1 MTSSRCKRNCSV
13 NRPRTAGSATA
24 PDGPPAFRS
33 GLRETLAGS
42 TDLRRSARES
52 PVPPQVSL
60 AAVVT
65 TSFSSSQ
72 SFLLTSESVTEG
84 HPDKVCDQV
93 SDAVLD
99 GMLAQD
105 PHARVA
111 CETAITKGLCVVIG
125 EVTTHAELDIQRTIR
140 DTSGEIGYNNEEI
153 GFDADHPLIQVY
165 LKEQSPDIA
174 AGVNHSLEEREGNL
188 EDDPF
193 ELQGAGDQGMMIGF
207 ACRETP
213 ELMPLTISLAHRLAR
228 RLAQTRKDGSL
239 PFLRPDGKTQV
250 TVEYERGRPKRIE
263 AIVVSSHHAASVTQ
277 KELSEG
283 VRALVIDPVLEGLV
297 VDNNTKIMVNPSG
310 NFLLGG
316 PAADAGLTGRKIIV
330 DTYGGIARHG
340 GGAFSGKDPSKVDRS
355 AAYAARHVA
364 KNLVAAGLADRCEVQ
379 VSYAIG
385 RAHPTS
391 IAVETFGTGTTTEEE
406 LLELVRRNF
415 DLRPGAIIANMKLM
429 RPIYRPTAA
438 YGHFGRDDLGVP
450 WELTDRVEALRA
462 DASVTARARN

>member
-1 MTSSRCKRNCSV
+1 
-13 NRPRTAGSATA
+13 
-24 PDGPPAFRS
+24 
-33 GLRETLAGS
+33 
-42 TDLRRSARES
+42 
-52 PVPPQVSL
+52 
-60 AAVVT
+60 VT
-65 TSFSSSQ
+65 TSFGTSSS
-72 SFLLTSESVTEG
+72 FLMTSESVTEG

-99 GMLAQD
+99 GMLEQD
-105 PHARVA
+105 PDARVA

-140 DTSGEIGYNNEEI
+140 DTIRGIGYNSEEI
-153 GFDADHPLIQVY
+153 GFDADHALIQVY

-174 AGVNHSLEEREGNL
+174 ASVDHSLEEREGTL

-213 ELMPLTISLAHRLAR
+213 ELMPLTIALAHRLAR
-228 RLAQTRKDGSL
+228 RLAQTRKEGTL

-250 TVEYERGRPKRIE
+250 TVEYDHGVPRRIE
-263 AIVVSSHHAASVTQ
+263 AVVVSTHHMPGISQ
-277 KELSEG
+277 KEVADG
-283 VRALVIDPVLEGLV
+283 VHSLVIDPVLKGLV
-297 VDNNTKIMVNPSG
+297 VDANTKIMVNPSG
-310 NFLLGG
+310 QFIVGG

-391 IAVETFGTGTTTEEE
+391 IAVETFGTSTVSEAE
-406 LLELVRRNF
+406 LLELVRRHF
-415 DLRPGAIIANMKLM
+415 DLRPGAIIANMNLK

-438 YGHFGRDDLGVP
+438 YGHFGRDDLGVT
-450 WELTDRVEALRA
+450 WELTDKAEAMRA
-462 DASVTARARN
+462 DAPVRARAAS

>member
-1 MTSSRCKRNCSV
+1 
-13 NRPRTAGSATA
+13 
-24 PDGPPAFRS
+24 
-33 GLRETLAGS
+33 
-42 TDLRRSARES
+42 
-52 PVPPQVSL
+52 
-60 AAVVT
+60 
-65 TSFSSSQ
+65 
-72 SFLLTSESVTEG
+72 
-84 HPDKVCDQV
+84 VCDQV

-99 GMLAQD
+99 GMLTQD

-125 EVTTHAELDIQRTIR
+125 EVTTHAEIDIQRTIR
-140 DTSGEIGYNNEEI
+140 NTIGEIGYNNEEI
-153 GFDADHPLIQVY
+153 GFDADHALIQVY

-174 AGVNHSLEEREGNL
+174 SSVDHSLEEREGTL

-207 ACRETP
+207 ACSETP

-228 RLAQTRKDGSL
+228 RLAETRKDKSL

-250 TVEYERGRPKRIE
+250 TVEYAYGRPKRIE

-277 KELSEG
+277 KELAEG
-283 VRALVIDPVLEGLV
+283 VRALVIDPVLEGMV
-297 VDNNTKIMVNPSG
+297 VDGNTKILVNPSG
-310 NFLLGG
+310 HFLLGG

-364 KNLVAAGLADRCEVQ
+364 KNLVAAGLAERCEVQ

-391 IAVETFGTGTTTEEE
+391 ISVETFGTGTVSEDE
-406 LLELVRRNF
+406 LDELVRRHF
-415 DLRPGAIIANMKLM
+415 DLRPGAIIANMNLL
-429 RPIYRPTAA
+429 RPIYRQTAA

-462 DASVTARARN
+462 DASAVARARN

>member
-1 MTSSRCKRNCSV
+1 V
-13 NRPRTAGSATA
+13 A
-24 PDGPPAFRS
+24 
-33 GLRETLAGS
+33 
-42 TDLRRSARES
+42 
-52 PVPPQVSL
+52 
-60 AAVVT
+60 
-65 TSFSSSQ
+65 TSFSESS
-72 SFLLTSESVTEG
+72 SYLLTSESVTEG
-84 HPDKVCDQV
+84 HPDKICDQV

-105 PHARVA
+105 PAARVA

-140 DTSGEIGYNNEEI
+140 DTIRGIGYNAESI
-153 GFDADHPLIQVY
+153 GFDADHALIQVY

-174 AGVNHSLEEREGNL
+174 AGVGHSLEERQGEQQGG
-188 EDDPF
+188 DPY

-228 RLAQTRKDGSL
+228 QLAKVRKDGKL
-239 PFLRPDGKTQV
+239 PFLLPDGKTQV
-250 TVEYERGRPKRIE
+250 TVEYEHGRPKRIE
-263 AIVVSSHHAASVTQ
+263 AVVVSTHHTQNVTQ
-277 KELSEG
+277 KQIADG
-283 VRALVIDPVLEGLV
+283 VSAEVIDPVLKGYAR
-297 VDNNTKIMVNPSG
+297 DARTKVLVNPSG
-310 NFLLGG
+310 MFVVGG

-330 DTYGGIARHG
+330 DTYGGVARHG

-391 IAVETFGTGTTTEEE
+391 IAVETFGTGTVSEDE
-406 LLELVRRNF
+406 LLTLVRRHF
-415 DLRPGAIIANMKLM
+415 DLRPAAIIDRMDLR
-429 RPIYRPTAA
+429 RPIYLPTAA
-438 YGHFGRDDLGVP
+438 YGHFGRDDLRVP
-450 WELTDRVEALRA
+450 WELTDKVEALRA
-462 DASVTARARN
+462 DASVRARAIS

>member
-1 MTSSRCKRNCSV
+1 M
-13 NRPRTAGSATA
+13 
-24 PDGPPAFRS
+24 
-33 GLRETLAGS
+33 
-42 TDLRRSARES
+42 
-52 PVPPQVSL
+52 
-60 AAVVT
+60 
-65 TSFSSSQ
+65 
-72 SFLLTSESVTEG
+72 TSESVTEG
-84 HPDKVCDQV
+84 HPDKICDQV

-105 PHARVA
+105 PDARVA

-140 DTSGEIGYNNEEI
+140 DTIRDIGYSSEEV
-153 GFDADHPLIQVY
+153 GFDADHALIQVY

-174 AGVNHSLEEREGNL
+174 ASVDHSLEEREGTL

-228 RLAQTRKDGSL
+228 QLAQTRRNGSL

-250 TVEYERGRPKRIE
+250 TVEYDHGVPKRIE
-263 AIVVSSHHAASVTQ
+263 AIVVSTHHAPSVSQ
-277 KELSEG
+277 KEVADG
-283 VRALVIDPVLEGLV
+283 VNSLVIDPVLKGLV
-297 VDNNTKIMVNPSG
+297 VDANTKIMVNPSG
-310 NFLLGG
+310 KFIVGG

-330 DTYGGIARHG
+330 DTYGGVARHG

-364 KNLVAAGLADRCEVQ
+364 KNIVAAGLADRCEVQ

-391 IAVETFGTGTTTEEE
+391 IAVETFGTATVPEEE
-406 LLELVRRNF
+406 LLQLVHRHF
-415 DLRPGAIIANMKLM
+415 DLRPGAIIANMNLK

-438 YGHFGRDDLGVP
+438 YGHFGREDLGVA
-450 WELTDRVEALRA
+450 WEMTDKAEAMRA
-462 DASVTARARN
+462 DASVRSRAAN

>member
-1 MTSSRCKRNCSV
+1 M
-13 NRPRTAGSATA
+13 
-24 PDGPPAFRS
+24 
-33 GLRETLAGS
+33 
-42 TDLRRSARES
+42 
-52 PVPPQVSL
+52 
-60 AAVVT
+60 T
-65 TSFSSSQ
+65 TSFSSSR

-84 HPDKVCDQV
+84 HPDKICDQV

-105 PHARVA
+105 RAARVA

-140 DTSGEIGYNNEEI
+140 DTIRSIGYNDEQI
-153 GFDADHPLIQVY
+153 GFDADHALIQVY

-174 AGVNHSLEEREGNL
+174 AGVNHSLEEREGL
-188 EDDPF
+188 KDEDPF

-207 ACRETP
+207 ACTETA
-213 ELMPLTISLAHRLAR
+213 ELMPLTISLANRLAK
-228 RLAQTRKDGSL
+228 RLAEVRKNGSL

-250 TVEYERGRPKRIE
+250 TVEYEFGKPKRIE
-263 AIVVSSHHAASVTQ
+263 AIVVSTHHAASATQ
-277 KELSEG
+277 KEVAEG
-283 VRALVIDPVLEGLV
+283 VRELVINPVLKGQV
-297 VDNNTKIMVNPSG
+297 FDAATKVMVNPSG
-310 NFLLGG
+310 SFVLGG

-330 DTYGGIARHG
+330 DTYGGVARHG

-391 IAVETFGTGTTTEEE
+391 IAVETFGTGTRSEEE
-406 LLELVRRNF
+406 LLELVRRHF
-415 DLRPGAIIANMKLM
+415 DLRPAAIIANMDLL

-450 WELTDRVEALRA
+450 WEETNRVEALRA
-462 DASVTARARN
+462 DAAVAARPS

>member
-1 MTSSRCKRNCSV
+1 M
-13 NRPRTAGSATA
+13 
-24 PDGPPAFRS
+24 
-33 GLRETLAGS
+33 
-42 TDLRRSARES
+42 
-52 PVPPQVSL
+52 
-60 AAVVT
+60 
-65 TSFSSSQ
+65 
-72 SFLLTSESVTEG
+72 TSESVTEG
-84 HPDKVCDQV
+84 HPDKICDQV

-125 EVTTHAELDIQRTIR
+125 EVTTHADLDIQRTIR
-140 DTSGEIGYNNEEI
+140 DTIRAIGYNDESI
-153 GFDADHPLIQVY
+153 GFDADHALIQVY

-174 AGVNHSLEEREGNL
+174 AGVDHSLETRASAATS
-188 EDDPF
+188 DPF

-207 ACRETP
+207 ACNETP
-213 ELMPLTISLAHRLAR
+213 ELMPLTISLASRLAKKLAEVR
-228 RLAQTRKDGSL
+228 RNGSL

-250 TVEYERGRPKRIE
+250 TVEYEYGKPKRIE
-263 AIVVSSHHAASVTQ
+263 AVVVSTHHAASATQ
-277 KELSEG
+277 KEIAEG
-283 VRALVIDPVLEGLV
+283 VRKLVIDPVLKGHV
-297 VDNNTKIMVNPSG
+297 VDSNTKIMVNPSG
-310 NFLLGG
+310 SFVLGG

-364 KNLVAAGLADRCEVQ
+364 KNLVAAGLAERCEVQ

-391 IAVETFGTGTTTEEE
+391 IAVETFGTGSKSEEE
-406 LLELVRRNF
+406 LLQLVRGNF
-415 DLRPGAIIANMKLM
+415 DLRPGAIIANMELL

-450 WELTDRVEALRA
+450 WEKTDKVEALRA
-462 DASVTARARN
+462 GAAVAARQS

>member
-1 MTSSRCKRNCSV
+1 V
-13 NRPRTAGSATA
+13 A
-24 PDGPPAFRS
+24 
-33 GLRETLAGS
+33 
-42 TDLRRSARES
+42 
-52 PVPPQVSL
+52 
-60 AAVVT
+60 
-65 TSFSSSQ
+65 TSFSTSPSY
-72 SFLLTSESVTEG
+72 LLTSESVTEG
-84 HPDKVCDQV
+84 HPDKICDQV

-105 PHARVA
+105 PSARVA

-140 DTSGEIGYNNEEI
+140 DTIRAIGYNAESI
-153 GFDADHPLIQVY
+153 GFDADHALIQVY

-174 AGVNHSLEEREGNL
+174 AGVDHSLEEREGTL

-228 RLAQTRKDGSL
+228 RLAKVRKDGTL
-239 PFLRPDGKTQV
+239 PFLLPDGKTQV
-250 TVEYERGRPKRIE
+250 TVEYDHGRPKRLE
-263 AIVVSSHHAASVTQ
+263 AIIVSTHHLPSVSE
-277 KELSEG
+277 KELADA
-283 VRALVIDPVLEGLV
+283 VNTHVIDPVLEGV
-297 VDNNTKIMVNPSG
+297 PRDAKTKVMVNPSG
-310 NFLLGG
+310 KFLVGG

-330 DTYGGIARHG
+330 DTYGGVARHG

-391 IAVETFGTGTTTEEE
+391 IAVETFGTGNVTETEM
-406 LLELVRRNF
+406 LDLVRRHF
-415 DLRPGAIIANMKLM
+415 DLRPAAIIHHMNLR
-429 RPIYRPTAA
+429 RPIYLGTAA
-438 YGHFGRDDLGVP
+438 YGHFGRDDLAVP
-450 WELTDRVEALRA
+450 WELTDKAEALRA
-462 DASVTARARN
+462 DASVSARTAN

>member
-1 MTSSRCKRNCSV
+1 
-13 NRPRTAGSATA
+13 
-24 PDGPPAFRS
+24 
-33 GLRETLAGS
+33 
-42 TDLRRSARES
+42 
-52 PVPPQVSL
+52 
-60 AAVVT
+60 VT
-65 TSFSSSQ
+65 TSFSSSK

-140 DTSGEIGYNNEEI
+140 DTIGEIGYNNEEI
-153 GFDADHPLIQVY
+153 GFDADHALIQVY

-174 AGVNHSLEEREGNL
+174 AGVDHSLEEREGSL

-228 RLAQTRKDGSL
+228 RLALTRKDGSL

-277 KELSEG
+277 KELAEG

-310 NFLLGG
+310 HFLLGG

-391 IAVETFGTGTTTEEE
+391 ISVETFGTGTTSEEE

>member
-1 MTSSRCKRNCSV
+1 
-13 NRPRTAGSATA
+13 
-24 PDGPPAFRS
+24 
-33 GLRETLAGS
+33 
-42 TDLRRSARES
+42 
-52 PVPPQVSL
+52 
-60 AAVVT
+60 VT
-65 TSFSSSQ
+65 TSFSSSR

-125 EVTTHAELDIQRTIR
+125 EVTTHADLDIQRTIR
-140 DTSGEIGYNNEEI
+140 DTIRAIGYNDESI
-153 GFDADHPLIQVY
+153 GFDADHALIQVY

-174 AGVNHSLEEREGNL
+174 AGVNHSLEEREGSK
-188 EDDPF
+188 DTDPF

-213 ELMPLTISLAHRLAR
+213 ELMPLTISLAN
-228 RLAQTRKDGSL
+228 RLAQKLAETRKNGKL

-250 TVEYERGRPKRIE
+250 TVEYELGRPKRIE
-263 AIVVSSHHAASVTQ
+263 AIVVSTHHAASATQ
-277 KELSEG
+277 KEIAEG
-283 VRALVIDPVLEGLV
+283 VRELVIDPVLKGQV
-297 VDNNTKIMVNPSG
+297 VDANTKIMVNPSG
-310 NFLLGG
+310 HFVVGG

-330 DTYGGIARHG
+330 DTYGGVARHG

-364 KNLVAAGLADRCEVQ
+364 KNLVAAGLAERCEVQ

-391 IAVETFGTGTTTEEE
+391 IAVETFGTSKKSEDE
-406 LLELVRRNF
+406 LLQLVRRHF
-415 DLRPGAIIANMKLM
+415 DLRPGAIIAHMDLL
-429 RPIYRPTAA
+429 RPIYRSTAA
-438 YGHFGRDDLGVP
+438 YGHFGREDLGVP
-450 WELTDRVEALRA
+450 WESTNRVEALRS
-462 DASVTARARN
+462 DAAVPARHS

>member
-1 MTSSRCKRNCSV
+1 M
-13 NRPRTAGSATA
+13 
-24 PDGPPAFRS
+24 
-33 GLRETLAGS
+33 
-42 TDLRRSARES
+42 
-52 PVPPQVSL
+52 
-60 AAVVT
+60 T
-65 TSFSSSQ
+65 TSFSSSR

-99 GMLAQD
+99 GMLTQD

-140 DTSGEIGYNNEEI
+140 DTIRSIGYNDESI
-153 GFDADHPLIQVY
+153 GFDADHALIQVY

-174 AGVNHSLEEREGNL
+174 AGVDRSLELREGPL
-188 EDDPF
+188 GEDPYD
-193 ELQGAGDQGMMIGF
+193 LQGAGDQGMMIGF
-207 ACRETP
+207 ACSETP
-213 ELMPLTISLAHRLAR
+213 ELMPLTISLAN
-228 RLAQTRKDGSL
+228 RLAQRLAEVRKTGKL

-250 TVEYERGRPKRIE
+250 TVEYEYGKPKRIE
-263 AIVVSSHHAASVTQ
+263 AIVVSTHHAASATQ
-277 KELSEG
+277 KEIAEG
-283 VRALVIDPVLEGLV
+283 VRALVIDPVLKGQV
-297 VDNNTKIMVNPSG
+297 VDAATKIMVNPSG
-310 NFLLGG
+310 SFVIGG

-330 DTYGGIARHG
+330 DTYGGVARHG

-391 IAVETFGTGTTTEEE
+391 IAVETFGTATKSEEE
-406 LLELVRRNF
+406 LLALVRRHF
-415 DLRPGAIIANMKLM
+415 DLRPGAIIAGMDLL

-450 WELTDRVEALRA
+450 WEQTNKVEALRA
-462 DASVTARARN
+462 DATLAAPHS

>member
-1 MTSSRCKRNCSV
+1 M
-13 NRPRTAGSATA
+13 A
-24 PDGPPAFRS
+24 
-33 GLRETLAGS
+33 
-42 TDLRRSARES
+42 
-52 PVPPQVSL
+52 
-60 AAVVT
+60 
-65 TSFSSSQ
+65 TSFSTSPSY
-72 SFLLTSESVTEG
+72 LLTSESVTEG
-84 HPDKVCDQV
+84 HPDKICDQV

-105 PHARVA
+105 RDARVA

-125 EVTTHAELDIQRTIR
+125 EVTTHAELDIQRVIR
-140 DTSGEIGYNNEEI
+140 DTIRSIGYNAESY
-153 GFDADHPLIQVY
+153 GFDADHALIQVY

-174 AGVNHSLEEREGNL
+174 AGVDHSLEEREGSL

-228 RLAQTRKDGSL
+228 RLAQVRKDGTL
-239 PFLRPDGKTQV
+239 PFLLPDGKTQV
-250 TVEYERGRPKRIE
+250 TVEYEHGRPKRIE
-263 AIVVSSHHAASVTQ
+263 AVIVSTHHMPSVNQ
-277 KELSEG
+277 KQIADAVNAE
-283 VRALVIDPVLEGLV
+283 VIDPVLKGFPR
-297 VDNNTKIMVNPSG
+297 DAKTKIMVNPSG
-310 NFLLGG
+310 MFLIGG

-330 DTYGGIARHG
+330 DTYGGVARHG

-391 IAVETFGTGTTTEEE
+391 IAVETFGTGTLTEEE
-406 LLELVRRNF
+406 LLELVRRHF
-415 DLRPGAIIANMKLM
+415 DLRPGAIIHNMDLR
-429 RPIYRPTAA
+429 RPIYAKTAA
-438 YGHFGRDDLGVP
+438 YGHFGRDDLAVP

-462 DASVTARARN
+462 DASVSARATN

>member
-1 MTSSRCKRNCSV
+1 
-13 NRPRTAGSATA
+13 
-24 PDGPPAFRS
+24 
-33 GLRETLAGS
+33 
-42 TDLRRSARES
+42 
-52 PVPPQVSL
+52 
-60 AAVVT
+60 VT
-65 TSFSSSQ
+65 TSFSSSR

-84 HPDKVCDQV
+84 HPDKICDQV

-105 PHARVA
+105 RAARVA

-140 DTSGEIGYNNEEI
+140 DTIRSIGYNDEQI
-153 GFDADHPLIQVY
+153 GFDADHALIQVY

-174 AGVNHSLEEREGNL
+174 AGVNHSLEEREGL
-188 EDDPF
+188 KDEDPF

-207 ACRETP
+207 ACTETA
-213 ELMPLTISLAHRLAR
+213 ELMPLTISLANRLAK
-228 RLAQTRKDGSL
+228 RLAEVRKNGSL

-250 TVEYERGRPKRIE
+250 TVEYEFGKPKRIE
-263 AIVVSSHHAASVTQ
+263 AIVVSTHHAASATQ
-277 KELSEG
+277 KEVAEG
-283 VRALVIDPVLEGLV
+283 VRELVIKPVLKGQV
-297 VDNNTKIMVNPSG
+297 FDAATKVMVNPSG
-310 NFLLGG
+310 SFVLGG

-330 DTYGGIARHG
+330 DTYGGVARHG

-391 IAVETFGTGTTTEEE
+391 IAVETFGTGTRSEEE
-406 LLELVRRNF
+406 LLELVRRHF
-415 DLRPGAIIANMKLM
+415 DLRPAAIIANMDLL

-450 WELTDRVEALRA
+450 WEETNRVEALRA
-462 DASVTARARN
+462 DAAVAARPS

>member
-1 MTSSRCKRNCSV
+1 M
-13 NRPRTAGSATA
+13 
-24 PDGPPAFRS
+24 
-33 GLRETLAGS
+33 
-42 TDLRRSARES
+42 
-52 PVPPQVSL
+52 
-60 AAVVT
+60 
-65 TSFSSSQ
+65 
-72 SFLLTSESVTEG
+72 TSESVTEG

-105 PHARVA
+105 ANARVA

-140 DTSGEIGYNNEEI
+140 DTIRGIGYNSEEI
-153 GFDADHPLIQVY
+153 GFDADHALIQVY
-165 LKEQSPDIA
+165 LKEQSLDIA
-174 AGVNHSLEEREGNL
+174 AGVNHSLETRAG
-188 EDDPF
+188 DAAGDPF

-250 TVEYERGRPKRIE
+250 TVEYEQGVPKRIE
-263 AIVVSSHHAASVTQ
+263 AIVVSTHHTPDAGQ
-277 KELSEG
+277 KQIAEG
-283 VRALVIDPVLEGLV
+283 VRSLVIDPVLKGMV
-297 VDNNTKIMVNPSG
+297 VDANTKIMVNPSG
-310 NFLLGG
+310 QFIVGG

-330 DTYGGIARHG
+330 DTYGGVARHG

-385 RAHPTS
+385 RSHPTS
-391 IAVETFGTGTTTEEE
+391 IAVETFGTATVTEED
-406 LLELVRRNF
+406 LLKLVRRHF
-415 DLRPGAIIANMKLM
+415 DLRPGAIIANMNLK
-429 RPIYRPTAA
+429 RPIYLPTAA
-438 YGHFGRDDLGVP
+438 YGHFGRDDLGVA
-450 WELTDRVEALRA
+450 WELTDKAEAIRA
-462 DASVTARARN
+462 DAPMRARAAG

>member
-1 MTSSRCKRNCSV
+1 V
-13 NRPRTAGSATA
+13 A
-24 PDGPPAFRS
+24 
-33 GLRETLAGS
+33 
-42 TDLRRSARES
+42 
-52 PVPPQVSL
+52 
-60 AAVVT
+60 
-65 TSFSSSQ
+65 TSFSASR

-105 PHARVA
+105 AHARVA

-140 DTSGEIGYNNEEI
+140 DTIRGIGYNSEDI
-153 GFDADHPLIQVY
+153 GFDADHALIQVY

-174 AGVNHSLEEREGNL
+174 ASVNHSLEEREGTL
-188 EDDPF
+188 DDDPF

-228 RLAQTRKDGSL
+228 RLAETRRDGSL

-250 TVEYERGRPKRIE
+250 TVEYEFGKPKRIE
-263 AIVVSSHHAASVTQ
+263 AVVVSTHHAANVTQ
-277 KELSEG
+277 KDIDEG
-283 VRALVIDPVLEGLV
+283 VRELVINPVLEGMLI
-297 VDNNTKIMVNPSG
+297 DAHTKIMVNPSG
-310 NFLLGG
+310 RFIVGG
-316 PAADAGLTGRKIIV
+316 PAGDAGLTGRKIIV
-330 DTYGGIARHG
+330 DTYGGVARHG

-364 KNLVAAGLADRCEVQ
+364 KNLVAAGLVERCEVQ

-391 IAVETFGTGTTTEEE
+391 VAVETFGTASVAEPE
-406 LLELVRRNF
+406 LLELVRRHF
-415 DLRPGAIIANMKLM
+415 DLRPAAIIANMNLM

-450 WELTDRVEALRA
+450 WETTNRAEALRA
-462 DASVTARARN
+462 DASVLSRSVD

>member
-1 MTSSRCKRNCSV
+1 
-13 NRPRTAGSATA
+13 
-24 PDGPPAFRS
+24 
-33 GLRETLAGS
+33 
-42 TDLRRSARES
+42 
-52 PVPPQVSL
+52 
-60 AAVVT
+60 VT
-65 TSFSSSQ
+65 TSFSESR

-140 DTSGEIGYNNEEI
+140 DTIGEIGYNNEEI
-153 GFDADHPLIQVY
+153 GFDADHALIQVY

-174 AGVNHSLEEREGNL
+174 ASVNHSLEEREGTL

-207 ACRETP
+207 ACNETP

-228 RLAQTRKDGSL
+228 RLAETRKDGSL

-277 KELSEG
+277 KELAEG
-283 VRALVIDPVLEGLV
+283 VRELVINPVLEGLV
-297 VDNNTKIMVNPSG
+297 VDRQTKIMINPSG
-310 NFLLGG
+310 RFLVGG
-316 PAADAGLTGRKIIV
+316 PAGDAGLTGRKIIV

-391 IAVETFGTGTTTEEE
+391 IAVETFGTGVATEEE
-406 LLELVRRNF
+406 LLELVRRHF

-450 WELTDRVEALRA
+450 WELTNRVEALRA
-462 DASVTARARN
+462 DAPVTVRSGN